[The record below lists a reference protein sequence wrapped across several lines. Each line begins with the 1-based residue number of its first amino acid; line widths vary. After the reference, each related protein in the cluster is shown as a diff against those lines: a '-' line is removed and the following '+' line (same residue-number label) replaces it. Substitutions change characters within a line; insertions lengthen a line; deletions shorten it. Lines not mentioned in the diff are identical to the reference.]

1 MAKVSAPNRGMGDHG
16 VYKLVDVD
24 FHLVIAETQPSHFDC
39 VTQYHRPAPRA
50 QFMADFVGDIR
61 RIISAITQQAEAD
74 PVTGRFQYSLRAF
87 QRLEPEVS
95 IETTQRC
102 DVTRGG
108 GLRIHYENIGLNVSG
123 RGLLEAALDSS
134 PPECETFDPSV
145 TGRGYAGFSGR
156 VLIFLRLEA
165 RRFRGTEG

>member
-1 MAKVSAPNRGMGDHG
+1 MGEHG

-39 VTQYHRPAPRA
+39 VSQNHRPTPRA

-74 PVTGRFQYSLRAF
+74 PVTGRFQHSLRAF
-87 QRLEPEVS
+87 QRLEPDVT

-102 DVTRGG
+102 EVTRGG
-108 GLRIHYENIGLNVSG
+108 GLRIHYENIDLNVSG
-123 RGLLEAALDSS
+123 RGYLEADLDSS
-134 PPECETFDPSV
+134 PPECETFDPCG
-145 TGRGYAGFSGR
+145 TGRWFAGFY
-156 VLIFLRLEA
+156 
-165 RRFRGTEG
+165 